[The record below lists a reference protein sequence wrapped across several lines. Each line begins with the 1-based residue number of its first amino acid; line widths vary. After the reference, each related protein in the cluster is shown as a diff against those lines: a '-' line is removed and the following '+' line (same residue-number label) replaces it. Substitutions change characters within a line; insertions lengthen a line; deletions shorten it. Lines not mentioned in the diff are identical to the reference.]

1 MQNELVDSLNELLQ
15 GPIDWLFNAG
25 PIIMFP
31 IIIIIMGLIFRQSLS
46 KSIRSGILIGIG
58 FIGIFTFAFD
68 VFMGKIGPATAAFV
82 ENTGVK
88 LTAIDAGWGLASSIT
103 WAMPTAFGVIVVCFV
118 VNLIM
123 LALGNR
129 TVTVAGKTIHIG
141 TMTLDVDLW
150 NYWAFGFTAA
160 LTYVVT
166 EPYLDTL
173 LAYLLAML
181 FAVIHAIMAFKI
193 SDWIAPCMAD
203 PENFNLPGISLP
215 HGNAMMAPYAF
226 GIDKVLRKI
235 PFIGSV
241 KADPESVQ
249 EKLGLIG
256 EPIFIGLVIGA
267 FIGILGYYPE
277 IQNNF
282 WGNDLGNDLSPG
294 FLLLVANVAMTS
306 AAVMYLIPKMVA
318 VLMEGLI
325 PLSEGI
331 RDYITQR
338 YPGREFIIGMDMA
351 VIVGYPAVI
360 AVALIMIPISIFM
373 AVILSNLPAPFGI
386 IVLPYADLAGM
397 VFYSVL
403 AVMPSKGNLVRGV
416 ISGTIQLLPILYMA
430 GVMAPLM
437 TLAGTTAG
445 FDLTGFYFGET
456 GLTITSLDAGS
467 NTVHW
472 MLILLIFPFF
482 QLDTW
487 TAIFTEGG
495 YWILFAIN
503 LAWWVGYVWLWHY
516 LRDEPTKI
524 SEEKILDTGV
534 A

>member
-1 MQNELVDSLNELLQ
+1 MQNDLVDSLNELLQ

-31 IIIIIMGLIFRQSLS
+31 IIIIILGLIFRQSLS
-46 KSIRSGILIGIG
+46 KSVRSGILIGIG

-82 ENTGVK
+82 ENTGVN

-103 WAMPTAFGVIVVCFV
+103 WAMPTAFGVIVVCFI

-129 TVTVAGKTIHIG
+129 TVTVVGKTINIG

-160 LTYVVT
+160 LTFVVT
-166 EPYLDTL
+166 RSSLGDFP
-173 LAYLLAML
+173 AYVLAML

-235 PFIGSV
+235 PVIGSV

-267 FIGILGYYPE
+267 FIGTLGYYPL
-277 IQNNF
+277 IATDL
-282 WGNDLGNDLSPG
+282 WGPEG
-294 FLLLVANVAMTS
+294 FVLLVANVAMTS

-331 RDYITQR
+331 RDYITQK

-351 VIVGYPAVI
+351 IIVGYPAVI

-373 AVILSNLPAPFGI
+373 AIILSNLPTPFGM

-403 AVMPSKGNLVRGV
+403 AIMPSKGNLVRGV
-416 ISGTIQLLPILYMA
+416 ISGTIQLVVILYTA
-430 GVMAPLM
+430 GIMAPLM
-437 TLAGTTAG
+437 TVAGTTAG

-467 NTVHW
+467 NAVHW

-482 QLDTW
+482 QMAEW
-487 TAIFTEGG
+487 TAIFTTGG
-495 YWILFAIN
+495 YWIWFAIDV
-503 LAWWVGYVWLWHY
+503 AWWVGYILLWYY
-516 LRDEPTKI
+516 LRNEPTRI
-524 SEEKILDTGV
+524 SEEKLQDTAV